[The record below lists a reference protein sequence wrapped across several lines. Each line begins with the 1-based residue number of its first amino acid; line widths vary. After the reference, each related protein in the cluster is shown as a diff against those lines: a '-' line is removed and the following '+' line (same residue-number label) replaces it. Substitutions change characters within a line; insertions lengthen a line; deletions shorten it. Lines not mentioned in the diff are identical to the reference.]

1 MHGGFDPYYR
11 DTCRNLEASG
21 QSVRRDNAS
30 RSGLVSPLQNK
41 EDTVE
46 NVMVSS
52 SVYLDDEAERREQLW
67 TLDKNVIE
75 TMTER

>member
-1 MHGGFDPYYR
+1 MHGGFDPCSR

-21 QSVRRDNAS
+21 QSVRRDNANCF
-30 RSGLVSPLQNK
+30 GLVSPLQNK
-41 EDTVE
+41 EDAVE

-52 SVYLDDEAERREQLW
+52 SVYLDDEAEREQLW
-67 TLDKNVIE
+67 TRDKNVIE